1 LKVVGVIKQHGLVV
15 VGETEGS
22 EEGSG
27 LRLLCLLLHVL
38 LGSTALT
45 SGFQA
50 ELKHKDNG

>member
-1 LKVVGVIKQHGLVV
+1 LNVVGVIKQHGLVV
-15 VGETEGS
+15 VRETEGS

-38 LGSTALT
+38 LGS
-45 SGFQA
+45 GFQA